1 MGLLSQ
7 TGETYYGDANNY
19 GSYQFISLSDIV
31 NNFMIAY
38 VGENKIISKIKKSD
52 VLFHA
57 KRGIQELNFDT
68 LPSTKELEIDLPASL
83 AFTLPQDYVNY
94 VNVSFVND
102 NGSHQIIYPTR
113 HTSNPLAPNQNT
125 DGSYQF
131 SANEISFKTNSQS
144 LDKFK
149 AAPTSNDNENTDL
162 TDADLFDLF
171 RYGNRYGINP
181 ETTQAHGVFY
191 IDESTG
197 VIRFSSNLSEKII
210 VLKYISDGLGLHS
223 PAQTASVQVHK
234 FAEEALYKHIAHAI
248 LATRANTQE
257 YLVLR
262 FKKEARAAKRNAKMR
277 LSNIKIRELA
287 QVMRNQSKW
296 IKH

>member
-83 AFTLPQDYVNY
+83 AFNLPQDYVNY
-94 VNVSFVND
+94 VNISFVD
-102 NGSHQIIYPTR
+102 EDGRHEIIYPTR
-113 HTSNPLAPNQNT
+113 HTSNPLAPNQNA

-149 AAPTSNDNENTDL
+149 AATD
-162 TDADLFDLF
+162 DAQVSDEDEDDSDIFDLY

-181 ETTQAHGVFY
+181 ETAQTHGVFY
-191 IDESTG
+191 IDQAAG
-197 VIRFSSNLSEKII
+197 VIRFSSNLSEKTV
-210 VLKYISDGLGLHS
+210 VLKYISDGL
-223 PAQTASVQVHK
+223 ATDAEMQVHK
-234 FAEEALYKHIAHAI
+234 FAEEALYKHIAYAI
-248 LATRANTQE
+248 LSTRSNTRGDLIGL
-257 YLVLR
+257 Y
-262 FKKEARAAKRNAKMR
+262 KKEARAAKRNAKLR

-287 QVMRNQSKW
+287 QVMRNQAKW

>member
-1 MGLLSQ
+1 MGLLTQ
-7 TGETYYGDANNY
+7 TGQTYYGDANNY
-19 GSYQFISLSDIV
+19 GNYQFIALSDIV

-83 AFTLPQDYVNY
+83 AFNLPQDYVNY
-94 VNVSFVND
+94 VNISFVD
-102 NGSHQIIYPTR
+102 EDGRHEIIYPTR
-113 HTSNPLAPNQNT
+113 HTSNPLAPNQNA
-125 DGSYQF
+125 DSSYQF
-131 SANEISFKTNSQS
+131 SANEISFITNSQS

-149 AAPTSNDNENTDL
+149 AATD
-162 TDADLFDLF
+162 DAQVSDEDEDDSDIFDLY

-181 ETTQAHGVFY
+181 ETAQTHGVFY
-191 IDESTG
+191 IDQAAG
-197 VIRFSSNLSEKII
+197 VIRFSSNLSEKTV
-210 VLKYISDGLGLHS
+210 VLKYISDGL
-223 PAQTASVQVHK
+223 ATDAEMQVHK
-234 FAEEALYKHIAHAI
+234 FAEEALYKHIAYAI
-248 LATRANTQE
+248 LSTRSNTRGDLIGL
-257 YLVLR
+257 Y
-262 FKKEARAAKRNAKMR
+262 KKEARAAKRNAKLR

-287 QVMRNQSKW
+287 QVMRNQAKW

>member
-31 NNFMIAY
+31 TNFMIAY
-38 VGENKIISKIKKSD
+38 VGENKIISKIKKAD

-94 VNVSFVND
+94 VNISFVD
-102 NGSHQIIYPTR
+102 EDGRQQIIYPTR
-113 HTSNPLAPNQNT
+113 HTSNPLAPNQNA
-125 DGSYQF
+125 DGTYQF

-149 AAPTSNDNENTDL
+149 TATD
-162 TDADLFDLF
+162 DAQVSDEDEDDSDIFDLY

-181 ETTQAHGVFY
+181 ETAQTHGVFY
-191 IDESTG
+191 IDQAAG
-197 VIRFSSNLSEKII
+197 VIRFSSNLSEKTI

-223 PAQTASVQVHK
+223 PAQTANVQVHK
-234 FAEEALYKHIAHAI
+234 FAEEALYKHIAYAI
-248 LATRANTQE
+248 LSTRSNTRGDLIGL
-257 YLVLR
+257 Y
-262 FKKEARAAKRNAKMR
+262 KKEARAAKRNAKLR

-287 QVMRNQSKW
+287 QVMRNQAKW

>member
-1 MGLLSQ
+1 MGLLTQ
-7 TGETYYGDANNY
+7 TGQTYYGDANNN
-19 GSYQFISLSDIV
+19 GNYQFIALSDIV

-83 AFTLPQDYVNY
+83 AFNLPQDYVNY
-94 VNVSFVND
+94 VNISFVD
-102 NGSHQIIYPTR
+102 EDGRHEIIYPTR
-113 HTSNPLAPNQNT
+113 HTSNPLAPNQNA

-149 AAPTSNDNENTDL
+149 AATD
-162 TDADLFDLF
+162 DAQVSDEDEDDSDIFDLY

-181 ETTQAHGVFY
+181 ETAQTHGVFY
-191 IDESTG
+191 IDQAAG
-197 VIRFSSNLSEKII
+197 VIRFSSNLSEKTV
-210 VLKYISDGLGLHS
+210 VLKYISDGL
-223 PAQTASVQVHK
+223 ATDAEMQVHK
-234 FAEEALYKHIAHAI
+234 FAEEALYKHIAYAI
-248 LATRANTQE
+248 LSTRSNTRGDLIGL
-257 YLVLR
+257 Y
-262 FKKEARAAKRNAKMR
+262 KKEARAAKRNAKLR

-287 QVMRNQSKW
+287 QVMRNQAKW

>member
-31 NNFMIAY
+31 TNFMIAY
-38 VGENKIISKIKKSD
+38 VGENKIISKIKKAD

-94 VNVSFVND
+94 VNISFVD
-102 NGSHQIIYPTR
+102 EDGRQQIIYPTR
-113 HTSNPLAPNQNT
+113 HTSNPLAPNQNA
-125 DGSYQF
+125 DGTYQF

-149 AAPTSNDNENTDL
+149 TATD
-162 TDADLFDLF
+162 DAQVSDEDEDDSDIFDLY

-181 ETTQAHGVFY
+181 ETAQTHGVFY
-191 IDESTG
+191 IDQAAG
-197 VIRFSSNLSEKII
+197 VIRFSSNLSEKTV

-223 PAQTASVQVHK
+223 PAQTANVQVHK
-234 FAEEALYKHIAHAI
+234 FAEEALYKHIAYAI
-248 LATRANTQE
+248 LSTRSNMRGDLISL
-257 YLVLR
+257 Y
-262 FKKEARAAKRNAKMR
+262 KKEARAAKRNAKLR